1 MDIIKAIEDERFFR
15 PLFKDLSTWCSWLVF
30 LRALFGLP
38 IVERKE
44 RNLFKQCTGLKKPPR
59 KPARECFVIVGRRG
73 GKSRAISVTA
83 CYLACFKDWRP
94 FLALGERAYIFI
106 VAVDKKQAAIIK
118 GYITAIL
125 HSNRIFENM
134 IERETTECIDLTNSV
149 SIMIKTASYR
159 SIRGYAIVCGI
170 LEECS
175 FFRSDESANPDRE
188 ILNALR
194 PALATIPQ
202 SLLIAIST
210 PYSRSGVLWEQYS
223 SHFGSGDKD
232 APLIWKSDARTMN
245 PTISKKLV
253 DDALKKDYAAAKA
266 EWLAEFREDI
276 ESFLP
281 FELIEEAT
289 IPGRLELPKIEGVQ
303 YFAHTDPSGGRGD
316 SMTLA
321 VAHKDLNTD
330 KIILDCLR
338 EARPPFKPQRVV
350 GEFSKVLLSYGI
362 RQICSDRYAGEW
374 VSSSFRDYGIM
385 VENSERSTSEIYRD
399 FLPILSNRRV
409 ELLDSKRLVS
419 QLRGLERKTRS
430 GGKDIITHYPGGHDD
445 VANAAAGALTM
456 AARVGSFRL
465 PLPSLGY
472 IEDDETPEARLIRES
487 TAWLLDRTLPKS
499 EEDNFD
505 EAFWDL
511 SRMSALDVRDEL
523 DRIEEDQDKKS
534 NKRRTNYEPF

>member
-1 MDIIKAIEDERFFR
+1 
-15 PLFKDLSTWCSWLVF
+15 
-30 LRALFGLP
+30 
-38 IVERKE
+38 
-44 RNLFKQCTGLKKPPR
+44 
-59 KPARECFVIVGRRG
+59 
-73 GKSRAISVTA
+73 
-83 CYLACFKDWRP
+83 
-94 FLALGERAYIFI
+94 
-106 VAVDKKQAAIIK
+106 
-118 GYITAIL
+118 
-125 HSNRIFENM
+125 
-134 IERETTECIDLTNSV
+134 
-149 SIMIKTASYR
+149 
-159 SIRGYAIVCGI
+159 
-170 LEECS
+170 
-175 FFRSDESANPDRE
+175 
-188 ILNALR
+188 
-194 PALATIPQ
+194 
-202 SLLIAIST
+202 
-210 PYSRSGVLWEQYS
+210 
-223 SHFGSGDKD
+223 
-232 APLIWKSDARTMN
+232 
-245 PTISKKLV
+245 V